1 MEILDQILTDSA
13 SKTQDNIENSL
24 ENSDEPQEYRE
35 NLSEKTEIVYQQKS
49 SVGDII
55 IEHTMEKNTAIQKFH
70 EFATEYLPTKN
81 SYGHQKEQYEYNL
94 YKIIDTS
101 FDRYTADEIK
111 QRNNLFQR
119 FQNKINE
126 NNPSFNDEII
136 SSLFDEDEAKQ
147 QKEGKYDLEK

>member
-1 MEILDQILTDSA
+1 METLNQILTNST
-13 SKTQDNIENSL
+13 SKTKDNIESSL
-24 ENSDEPQEYRE
+24 ENSNEPQEYRE
-35 NLSEKTEIVYQQKS
+35 NLSEKTEISYQQKS

-55 IEHTMEKNTAIQKFH
+55 IEHTMEKNTAVQEFH
-70 EFATEYLPTKN
+70 EFATEYMPTRN
-81 SYGHQKEQYEYNL
+81 SYGRQKEQYEYNL

-126 NNPSFNDEII
+126 NNPSFNDEMI